1 MSVNFIVILKK
12 YIFSDSFQLQVICF
26 IFILYFATKSVS

>member
-1 MSVNFIVILKK
+1 MSINFIVILK
-12 YIFSDSFQLQVICF
+12 IFFSDSFQLQVICF